1 MNWKIKARL
10 QNSIAA
16 LPSGI
21 SYATYYW
28 LQRHFGGLRKHNPLS
43 RLVAARETWSRIQS
57 LGIDPMGKVFFEIG
71 TGRVPDVPVAYWLM
85 GAKETITVDLNPYLK
100 DELFRESIEFIL
112 THEAEV
118 RALFGDRLDQGR
130 LRTLA
135 HAHELKGTSTEAML
149 ALCQT
154 RYIAPADAANTDL
167 EDGAIDFHTSY
178 TVLEHIPVALLRAI
192 LLEGNR
198 ITKKS
203 GAFVHRVD
211 FSDHFSHSDQR
222 ISAINFLQYSDEEWD
237 RLAGNR
243 YMYMNRLRHDDY
255 VALFL
260 EAGHRMRLDQPETDD
275 RSLALLRSG
284 NFLLDQR
291 FRDKATA
298 TLAIRGSWFVT
309 TVG

>member
-1 MNWKIKARL
+1 
-10 QNSIAA
+10 
-16 LPSGI
+16 
-21 SYATYYW
+21 
-28 LQRHFGGLRKHNPLS
+28 
-43 RLVAARETWSRIQS
+43 
-57 LGIDPMGKVFFEIG
+57 MGKVFFEIG